1 MVQNKHPNDLIL
13 YRLRMGF
20 SRKYVAGLLQH
31 KNTSLLSKLEEGL
44 ALPSLVTALKLAV
57 IYRIP
62 VDFLY
67 SQQYRSLRDQI
78 RSQESKLRKPKQ
90 ATLF

>member
-1 MVQNKHPNDLIL
+1 VDQNKHPNDLIL

-20 SRKYVAGLLQH
+20 SRKHVAGLLRH
-31 KNTSLLSKLEEGL
+31 GNTSLLAKLEQGRSR
-44 ALPSLVTALKLAV
+44 PSLDTALKLAI

-67 SQQYRSLRDQI
+67 SHQYRALRENI
-78 RSQESKLRKPKQ
+78 RSQESRLRQPQ
-90 ATLF
+90 QRTLF